1 MSRCHWAGVWLGLA
15 LCLGFA
21 VRTAGK
27 SAAGQAGPA
36 PATDKSIPHGPFE
49 SSTVSALDRV
59 AYAVEGAESSHGADP
74 QMWGSEPNGPQGP
87 MQVSAGAAEDVGGGN
102 RFDERENQ
110 VLGRAYL
117 ALMYRRYGSWP
128 DAVAAYNWGPGH
140 MDVWISGGRPFEKFP
155 PSVERYRMRVLV
167 GSSLSM
173 AGLGVVHL
181 QPRRP
186 AADPHNGRAAVQR
199 LYAEIMRAS
208 EHGVL
213 TRHLAGRDNLR
224 LALHREIH

>member
-1 MSRCHWAGVWLGLA
+1 
-15 LCLGFA
+15 
-21 VRTAGK
+21 
-27 SAAGQAGPA
+27 
-36 PATDKSIPHGPFE
+36 
-49 SSTVSALDRV
+49 
-59 AYAVEGAESSHGADP
+59 
-74 QMWGSEPNGPQGP
+74 

-110 VLGRAYL
+110 VLGCAYL

-140 MDVWISGGRPFEKFP
+140 MDAWISGGRPFEKFP

-173 AGLGVVHL
+173 AMLGRAHL

-186 AADPHNGRAAVQR
+186 AADPHNGRAAAER
-199 LYAEIMRAS
+199 LYTEIMRAS
-208 EHGVL
+208 ELGAL

-224 LALHREIH
+224 LALDREIH

>member
-1 MSRCHWAGVWLGLA
+1 MSRCPRAGVWLGLA
-15 LCLGFA
+15 LCLGLA
-21 VRTAGK
+21 VRTADK
-27 SAAGQAGPA
+27 SAAAQAGRA
-36 PATDKSIPHGPFE
+36 HGTDKSIPQGPFE
-49 SSTVSALDRV
+49 RSTVSVLDRV
-59 AYAVEGAESSHGADP
+59 AYAVEGAESGHGADP
-74 QMWGSEPNGPQGP
+74 QTWGSERNGPQGP

-128 DAVAAYNWGPGH
+128 DAVATYNWGPGH
-140 MDVWISGGRPFEKFP
+140 MDAWISGGRPFEKFP
-155 PSVERYRMRVLV
+155 PSVEHYRMRVLV

-186 AADPHNGRAAVQR
+186 VADPHNGRAAVQR

-208 EHGVL
+208 DPRAL

-224 LALHREIH
+224 LALDREIH